1 MTLPVQAP
9 GLAAEDPRYTL
20 AFSEAQRALD
30 HQSETLGNLRDRSA
44 ALLSTATLLSGFA
57 SGLGLINT
65 DRDKGNVFPGWLA
78 LIVVALILAIGV
90 CSLLVLVPSPGWV
103 FTNNAA
109 ILLSN
114 VEQNPDRDV
123 NWVHA
128 MLAQDMRRHE
138 EANQIKLDRR
148 FLYYRIGVGLLL
160 AQTLALVCGV
170 TFLR

>member
-1 MTLPVQAP
+1 MTAVVPPPA
-9 GLAAEDPRYTL
+9 LAEEDPRYTL
-20 AFSEAQRALD
+20 AFSESQRALD

-65 DRDKGNVFPGWLA
+65 DRDQGNVFPGWLA
-78 LIVVALILAIGV
+78 LIVVALVIAIGA
-90 CSLLVLVPSPGWV
+90 CALLVLVPSPGWV

-109 ILLSN
+109 ILLEN
-114 VEQNPDRDV
+114 IEGNLDRDI

-128 MLAQDMRRHE
+128 MLARDMRRHE
-138 EANQIKLDRR
+138 EANQVKLDRR
-148 FLYYRIGVGLLL
+148 FVSYRVGVGLLL
-160 AQTLALVCGV
+160 AQTLALVSGL